1 MKALK
6 EVGILA
12 LGIAIGMA
20 IILGVSLTNR
30 VTNIEKNFNAR
41 LTNLEIF
48 RNELVQILNRPTQAQ
63 VQPAQPTE

>member
-6 EVGILA
+6 EVGFIV
-12 LGIAIGMA
+12 LGIVIGMA